1 MLCGADRTARQQRI
15 PYAKCL
21 HLNLTWLCKHKSLTQ
36 TQVFDACPAQ
46 TKSQVRH
53 LSDDI
58 CLLKLR
64 SSMSPNLPSIKKST
78 RSMKSLAIQELWW
91 LASLPMCL
99 GETNSWFLRN
109 VFFWWHSCQKLAHFH
124 MHYPFVQ
131 KLIAT
136 NQCQLHKKTPLA
148 TINLYSLTKKMFRK
162 FVDSRHRTQTTR
174 ASGWHWKKP
183 VVPGLIWPGTHSRLL
198 MHHWCQKHWENSNF
212 AHFCPN
218 SGYEPA

>member
-1 MLCGADRTARQQRI
+1 MI
-15 PYAKCL
+15 V
-21 HLNLTWLCKHKSLTQ
+21 Q

-148 TINLYSLTKKMFRK
+148 TINLYSLTKKVPKICWFTAQDTNYTGFWLTLEKTGGSRFDLAWYSFPSLNASLVPETLRK
-162 FVDSRHRTQTTR
+162 
-174 ASGWHWKKP
+174 
-183 VVPGLIWPGTHSRLL
+183 
-198 MHHWCQKHWENSNF
+198 
-212 AHFCPN
+212 
-218 SGYEPA
+218 